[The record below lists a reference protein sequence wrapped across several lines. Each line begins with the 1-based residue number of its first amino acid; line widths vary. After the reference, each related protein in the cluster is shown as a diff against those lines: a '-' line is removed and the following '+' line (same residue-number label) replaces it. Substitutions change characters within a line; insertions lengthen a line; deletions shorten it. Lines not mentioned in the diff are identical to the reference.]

1 MNALNKTL
9 IAQNTSKEISLSL
22 PCELKAAYPL
32 SSTFAKQIAEHRQ
45 TIQNI
50 LSGKDS
56 RLLVV
61 SGPCSIHDPVSAL

>member
-32 SSTFAKQIAEHRQ
+32 SSTLPNKLLNIVKPFKIYFQAK
-45 TIQNI
+45 
-50 LSGKDS
+50 
-56 RLLVV
+56 
-61 SGPCSIHDPVSAL
+61 IHD